1 MSVTPGWLGGKGS
14 LRVFD
19 SMVKIGCQN
28 VHNGVVGA
36 GSIMVRAKLERVG
49 ANKIATWRIFEEQKQ
64 TTL

>member
-1 MSVTPGWLGGKGS
+1 
-14 LRVFD
+14 
-19 SMVKIGCQN
+19 MVKIGCQN

-49 ANKIATWRIFEEQKQ
+49 ANKIVTWRIFEEQKH